1 MRYFL
6 SSYSYSCI
14 KDYRINDKL
23 NPECYK
29 LFKTV
34 LLRTAKFQLLSKRP
48 KLRQIYFTRDVFRKN
63 TLLEIANELDPE
75 YGWTPRFPKKYLYR
89 LYRYNK
95 KFIGGYKHLDR
106 IFIDSNKDKLDWIL
120 LSGCQDFTMEEIE
133 KYRDYIKLPQLI
145 THNRNLS
152 DEFLES
158 CLDKV
163 KPKIISG
170 YARLSEEFMS
180 KHFDKLTSVKLA
192 RYQVMSEEFIEKHF
206 NSLDMITIVRYKN
219 QLHGNPIH
227 RCLSRQFLLRNIK
240 RLPFE
245 TVLSHQPI
253 NEEFIETLVDTL
265 IRDDP
270 SAIYKPTQQY
280 MVETVAEH
288 YVRTAIYCA
297 KVSEKFISKY
307 ADFINKSTWNQIS
320 NRRDLTIPF
329 VLQYKSKLNWM
340 VLSYNVLTKE
350 FLEMFEDCI
359 IWKEA
364 LKIQQNYD
372 IVGDRIIYKYINNL
386 DINSLVRYIRL
397 SNECIEK
404 YKHLIEAS
412 NITYLSHYEKP
423 PIPEELRKYFTDK
436 IPVRKPSIPVYINK
450 SLPNPDGSLTFVT
463 AINTNFI
470 LISDGVRSLRY
481 ST

>member
-1 MRYFL
+1 MKYFL
-6 SSYSYSCI
+6 SPYSYSCI
-14 KDYRINDKL
+14 KDYKINDKL

-29 LFKTV
+29 LFKSV

-75 YGWTPRFPKKYLYR
+75 YGWTPRFPKKYLYL

-95 KFIGGYKHLDR
+95 MFISGYKHLDR
-106 IFIDSNKDKLDWIL
+106 AFIDSNKNKLDWVL

-133 KYRDYIKLPQLI
+133 KYRDYIKLHQLI
-145 THNRNLS
+145 MHNRNVS

-163 KPKIISG
+163 NSKIISG

-180 KHFDKLTSVKLA
+180 KHFDKLVPSKLI
-192 RYQVMSEEFIEKHF
+192 RYQNLSEEFIEKHF
-206 NSLDMITIVRYKN
+206 NSFNMITVLKYKN
-219 QLHGNPIH
+219 QLHGSGSR

-245 TVLSHQPI
+245 TVLSYQQVD
-253 NEEFIETLVDTL
+253 EEFVETLIDTL
-265 IRDDP
+265 IRDEP
-270 SAIYKPTQQY
+270 SAIYKPTQTY

-288 YVRTAIYCA
+288 YVRTVLYLTQ
-297 KVSEKFISKY
+297 VSEKFISKY
-307 ADFINKSTWNQIS
+307 VNFINKSSWNQIS
-320 NRRDLTIPF
+320 NRRNLSIPF
-329 VLQYKSKLNWM
+329 CLQYKSKLNWDL
-340 VLSYNVLTKE
+340 LSYNILTRE

-359 IWKEA
+359 VWKEA
-364 LKIQQNYD
+364 LKMQQNYD
-372 IVGDRIIYKYINNL
+372 IVGDRIVYKYINRL
-386 DINSLVRYIRL
+386 DINNLVRYIRL
-397 SNECIEK
+397 SNECVEK
-404 YKHLIEAS
+404 YKHSIEAS
-412 NITYLSHYEKP
+412 NITYLHTYEKP
-423 PIPEELRKYFTDK
+423 PLPKELRKYFTDK
-436 IPVRKPSIPVYINK
+436 LPKPLVPAYINT
-450 SLPNPDGSLTFVT
+450 SLLDPDGSITVVT

-470 LISDGVRSLRY
+470 LISDGRSSLRY